1 MGAWG
6 AGSFD
11 NDSALDFAGEIAS
24 IADLEAIFV
33 PEGTV
38 EIDADLA
45 CQLIVA
51 GECVAAMRGHPNP
64 DMPEELA
71 ETVGAFGKPSIKL
84 FDDARNNVS
93 AVLSGGEL
101 LELWADAGQDERGAF
116 NRAMTDLIARL
127 NQPQA
132 KVKKAK
138 AGKAKTPVKKKV
150 NPNPSPCMICN
161 KPMGD
166 GEFHQIDITLMAD
179 DFGDMKQGGW
189 VHMGCLN
196 AALHPKHM
204 IQNWQ
209 FDDDLLELARQKI
222 RAED

>member
-6 AGSFD
+6 SGSFE
-11 NDSALDFAGEIAS
+11 NDTAMDFAGEIAS
-24 IADLEAIFV
+24 IADLESV
-33 PEGTV
+33 MLDEGAE

-45 CQLIVA
+45 CQLIVV
-51 GECVAAMRGHPNP
+51 GECVAAMRGHPHS
-64 DMPEELA
+64 DMPADLA
-71 ETVGAFGKPSIKL
+71 QIVGTFGKPAITL
-84 FDDARNNVS
+84 YDRARDNVS
-93 AVLSGGEL
+93 AVLCGSEL
-101 LELWADAGQDERGAF
+101 LDLWSDADKEERGEF

-127 NQPQA
+127 NKPQA
-132 KVKKAK
+132 KPGKAKKAK
-138 AGKAKTPVKKKV
+138 KKKA
-150 NPNPSPCMICN
+150 NPNPSPCMICD

-189 VHMGCLN
+189 AHMGCIN

-209 FDDDLLELARQKI
+209 LDDELLQLAMEKI
-222 RAED
+222 RVQDAEG